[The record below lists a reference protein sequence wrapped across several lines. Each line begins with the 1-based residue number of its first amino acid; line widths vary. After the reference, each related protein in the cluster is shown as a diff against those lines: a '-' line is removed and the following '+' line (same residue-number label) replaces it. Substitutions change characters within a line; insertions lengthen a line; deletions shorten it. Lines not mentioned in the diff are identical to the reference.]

1 MTGIL
6 HGGKARR
13 VTTGGAYDPARRH
26 KPMQP
31 PPPTDSPARRLLD
44 RRLVFLLG
52 KGGVG
57 RSTVAA
63 ALGLLASRSG
73 SRAIVVE
80 VTGRGDVPR
89 LFGRESVAGVETEL
103 REGLWTLA
111 VDPRV
116 ALEEY
121 LRDQLPGRMLG
132 ELIGTSGA
140 FGYVAAA
147 TPGLRELLTIGKIW
161 ELAQDQRRP
170 EGALPYDVVVVDAP
184 ATGHGLALLQAPRTF
199 AAAAQIGPIARQ
211 GELIANTLSDRRQT
225 ALAAVATADR
235 AAVDELLDLREQL
248 SEGLDAVLVNAVM
261 PQRFDARDA
270 TALRDALDRGAP
282 AQPLHIALAEESR
295 AREQRTQLA
304 RLEHALELPLL
315 LGPEI
320 GPVELGELAD
330 ALAVLA

>member
-1 MTGIL
+1 MT
-6 HGGKARR
+6 A
-13 VTTGGAYDPARRH
+13 GGAYDHDRRFT
-26 KPMQP
+26 PMQP
-31 PPPTDSPARRLLD
+31 PTPTDSPARRLLD

-57 RSTVAA
+57 RSTIAA
-63 ALGLLASRSG
+63 ALGLLAARRG
-73 SRAIVVE
+73 RRAIVVE

-89 LFGRESVAGVETEL
+89 LFGRESAAGIETEL
-103 REGLWTLA
+103 RDGLWTLA
-111 VDPRV
+111 VDPRA

-132 ELIGTSGA
+132 DLIGTSGA

-161 ELAQDQRRP
+161 ELAQDARRP
-170 EGALPYDVVVVDAP
+170 EGAQPYDVVVVDAP

-211 GELIANTLSDRRQT
+211 GALIAQTLRDRRQT
-225 ALAAVATADR
+225 ALAAVATPDR

-248 SEGLDAVLVNAVM
+248 ADSLDAVLANAVM
-261 PQRFDARDA
+261 PQRFDEADTA
-270 TALRDALDRGAP
+270 ALRDALARGAP
-282 AQPLHIALAEESR
+282 AEPIRIALAEESQ
-295 AREQRTQLA
+295 AREQREQLA
-304 RLEHALELPLL
+304 RLEHPIELPLL
-315 LGPEI
+315 LEPEI
-320 GPVELGELAD
+320 GPAALSELAD

>member
-1 MTGIL
+1 MASPSSTD
-6 HGGKARR
+6 
-13 VTTGGAYDPARRH
+13 T
-26 KPMQP
+26 
-31 PPPTDSPARRLLD
+31 PTRRLLD

-63 ALGLLASRSG
+63 ALGLLASRG
-73 SRAIVVE
+73 GRRAIVVE

-89 LFGRESVAGVETEL
+89 LFGRESAAGVETEL
-103 REGLWTLA
+103 GDGLWTLA

-132 ELIGTSGA
+132 DLIGTSGA

-211 GELIANTLSDRRQT
+211 GELIAQTLRDRQQT
-225 ALAAVATADR
+225 ALAGVATPDR
-235 AAVDELLDLREQL
+235 AAVDELLDLRAEL
-248 SEGLDAVLVNAVM
+248 ADGLDAVLVNAVM

-270 TALRDALDRGAP
+270 TALRDALAAGAP
-282 AQPLHIALAEESR
+282 PDPLQVALAEEAR
-295 AREQRTQLA
+295 AHEQRTQLA
-304 RLEHALELPLL
+304 RLEHAVELPLL
-315 LGPEI
+315 LEPEI
-320 GPVELGELAD
+320 GPAALGELAD

>member
-6 HGGKARR
+6 HSGQARR
-13 VTTGGAYDPARRH
+13 LSPGGAYDPHAAH
-26 KPMQP
+26 NPMAP
-31 PPPTDSPARRLLD
+31 LPSTDTPTPRLLD

-63 ALGLLASRSG
+63 ALGLLASRG
-73 SRAIVVE
+73 GARAIVVE

-103 REGLWTLA
+103 GDGLWTLA

-211 GELIANTLSDRRQT
+211 GELIAQTLRDRRQT
-225 ALAAVATADR
+225 ALAGVATPDR
-235 AAVDELLDLREQL
+235 AAVDELLDIRAELAD
-248 SEGLDAVLVNAVM
+248 GLDAVLVNAVM
-261 PQRFDARDA
+261 RQRFDAPDA
-270 TALRDALDRGAP
+270 TALRDALAGGGP
-282 AQPLHIALAEESR
+282 AQPLAIALAEEAR

-304 RLEHALELPLL
+304 RLEQAVELPLL
-315 LGPEI
+315 LEPEI
-320 GPVELGELAD
+320 GPAALGELAD